1 MNNDPDE
8 PGHRVIPDWRKLL
21 VGGVAV
27 AAALLICSLNQA
39 RAEEKKE
46 QTMKPVRIGVIGAG
60 SLGGTV
66 GSVLVKAGHE
76 VKFSSRH
83 PEELVSMTKELGPRA
98 SVGTPREAAEF
109 GTVLLFAVPYDAL
122 PQLGR
127 DLEEAIRG
135 KIVLD
140 ACNASGDSAEA
151 KEARTDGIGKMS
163 VKLLPGTRLVRAF
176 SAVDATAVDASFKGS
191 TDKLGVPLASDDAEA
206 MQVVAQLVGDAG
218 CEPVIVG
225 NLAAGK
231 KFERGNPGF
240 RANTTAAKLRQILGI
255 AEGK

>member
-1 MNNDPDE
+1 MNNE
-8 PGHRVIPDWRKLL
+8 PRRRVIPDWRKLL
-21 VGGVAV
+21 VGGGDV
-27 AAALLICSLNQA
+27 AAALLICSLTHT
-39 RAEEKKE
+39 RAEETKE
-46 QTMKPVRIGVIGAG
+46 QTPKPVRIGVIGAG
-60 SLGGTV
+60 TLGGTV

-98 SVGTPREAAEF
+98 SSGTPREAAEF
-109 GTVLLFAVPYDAL
+109 GTVLLFAVPYEAL

-127 DLEEAIRG
+127 DLQEVIRG
-135 KIVLD
+135 KIVID
-140 ACNASGDSAEA
+140 ACNARGESPIA
-151 KEARTDGIGKMS
+151 KEAEANGVGPTS
-163 VKLLPGTRLVRAF
+163 AKLLSGTRVVRAF

-191 TDKLGVPLASDDAEA
+191 ADKLGVPLASDDVEA
-206 MQVVAQLVGDAG
+206 MQIVAQLVRDAG

-255 AEGK
+255 AEDK